1 MATVTNN
8 IVTTGLSGKVGN
20 MVFRRRGNKTTAYIQ
35 SPRKV
40 PLSEKQ
46 KIAQLHFRE
55 AVARTK
61 QALNI
66 DAERKEFEELAK
78 KNGKERGCIK
88 SNILNI
94 FKLKILKII

>member
-1 MATVTNN
+1 MAIVTNN

-20 MVFRRRGNKTTAYIQ
+20 LVFRRRGNKTTAYIQ

-55 AVARTK
+55 AVARAK
-61 QALNI
+61 QALSVET
-66 DAERKEFEELAK
+66 ERKEFEKLAK
-78 KNGKERGCIK
+78 KEGKESAYSAAISYFNKQINCSSG
-88 SNILNI
+88 
-94 FKLKILKII
+94 F